1 MPKTKQTN
9 HILSITAANAKALA
23 VETKG
28 AIDTQASQ
36 LTQVKA
42 AFMGII
48 ASIVR
53 SICKGLPEGKRT
65 VSTYDAKIYQSN
77 RALYIAALRTV
88 FTSKGGFDE
97 KAFKSAQNAIDY
109 QIKSI
114 YGGAPMSET
123 EKDNADSVKAKALE
137 AQRKAL
143 QRAKIAAKKELGKD
157 AEPEAILER
166 AKAALA
172 EKRAANNDAAKME
185 RANARAVVTL
195 QDLSKA
201 ANDGLLGDGDA
212 RPFMQQCAALII
224 TLKALA

>member
-1 MPKTKQTN
+1 MAKTKQTN
-9 HILSITAANAKALA
+9 HILSITASNAKALA

-28 AIDTQASQ
+28 AIDTQANQ
-36 LTQVKA
+36 LIQMKA
-42 AFMGII
+42 AFMAII

-88 FTSKGGFDE
+88 FTSKEGFDE
-97 KAFKSAQNAIDY
+97 KSFKSAQNAIDY

-114 YGGAPMSET
+114 YGGAPLT
-123 EKDNADSVKAKALE
+123 EVEKNDADSVKAKALE
-137 AQRKAL
+137 ANRKAL

-157 AEPEAILER
+157 AEPEAILEL
-166 AKAALA
+166 AKQTIA

-212 RPFMQQCAALII
+212 RPFMQQCAALIV